1 MAEILVNALRFHVQR
16 LPVPEPEPDG
26 SAPGPAVV
34 FLHGLVVDN
43 LSSFYCPLA
52 VPAARAGHEV
62 VLYDLRG
69 HGMSER
75 PPEGYDSRTA
85 VADLVGL
92 LAAVGP
98 AGRPVHLVG
107 NSYGGTLAVHAAL
120 ARPDLVAG
128 LTLLEP
134 PLSGAWV
141 ERMTDTLSVAA
152 LSLEDSRVPA
162 ELSSLRLRKAARLTA
177 IADALLNRTS
187 LIDDIAAGRTFGPHD
202 YARLRC
208 PVLVV
213 CGEHSE
219 LVPGA
224 EELARHAPDCSLRIL
239 PDLGHDV
246 LKESSG
252 ALRDAVL
259 GHLGAVRAAVRAGGA
274 AGTVGVEGAARAV
287 PSVDAVGAAG
297 DRGAAGAVG
306 TGAMVP

>member
-1 MAEILVNALRFHVQR
+1 MAVVPANSLKFHVQR
-16 LPVPEPEPDG
+16 LPATAGAARPDR
-26 SAPGPAVV
+26 PVVV

-52 VPAARAGHEV
+52 VPVARSGHEA

-69 HGMSER
+69 HGRTER
-75 PPEGYDSRTA
+75 PANGYDSGTA
-85 VADLVGL
+85 VRDLFAL
-92 LAAVGP
+92 LGALDLGH
-98 AGRPVHLVG
+98 RPVHLVG

-134 PLSGAWV
+134 PLGGAWV
-141 ERMTDTLSVAA
+141 ENMVDTLSAAA
-152 LSLEDSRVPA
+152 LSLEDSPVPA
-162 ELSSLRLRKAARLTA
+162 ELLTLRLRKAAHLTA
-177 IADALLNRTS
+177 IADDLLNRTT
-187 LIDDIAAGRTFGPHD
+187 LIDDIAAGRTFTPAD

-224 EELARHAPDCSLRIL
+224 RELVRHAPDGTLRIL

-252 ALRDAVL
+252 ALREAVL
-259 GHLGAVRAAVRAGGA
+259 AHLDATAATAATAAVAAGPRAGA
-274 AGTVGVEGAARAV
+274 LV
-287 PSVDAVGAAG
+287 P
-297 DRGAAGAVG
+297 
-306 TGAMVP
+306 

>member
-1 MAEILVNALRFHVQR
+1 MAVVSANSLEFHVQR
-16 LPVPEPEPDG
+16 LPATAGAARPDR
-26 SAPGPAVV
+26 PVVV

-52 VPAARAGHEV
+52 VPVARSGHEA

-69 HGMSER
+69 HGRTER
-75 PPEGYDSRTA
+75 PASGYDSRTA
-85 VADLVGL
+85 VRDLFAL
-92 LAAVGP
+92 LGALDLGH
-98 AGRPVHLVG
+98 RPVHLVG

-134 PLSGAWV
+134 PLGGAWV
-141 ERMTDTLSVAA
+141 ENMVDTLSAAA
-152 LSLEDSRVPA
+152 LSLEDSPVPA
-162 ELSSLRLRKAARLTA
+162 ELLTLRLRKAAHLTA
-177 IADALLNRTS
+177 IADDLLNRTT
-187 LIDDIAAGRTFGPHD
+187 LIDDIAAGRTFTPAD

-208 PVLVV
+208 SVLVV

-224 EELARHAPDCSLRIL
+224 RELVRHAPDGALRIL

-252 ALRDAVL
+252 ALREAVL
-259 GHLGAVRAAVRAGGA
+259 AHLDATAATAAAAAVAAGPRAGA
-274 AGTVGVEGAARAV
+274 LV
-287 PSVDAVGAAG
+287 P
-297 DRGAAGAVG
+297 
-306 TGAMVP
+306 

>member
-1 MAEILVNALRFHVQR
+1 MAEMLVDSLRFHVQR
-16 LPVPEPEPDG
+16 LPAPEG
-26 SAPGPAVV
+26 AAGPGPTVV

-52 VPAARAGHEV
+52 VPVARAGHEV

-75 PPEGYDSRTA
+75 PPTGYDTRTA
-85 VADLVGL
+85 VADLVAL
-92 LAAVGP
+92 LAALGL
-98 AGRPVHLVG
+98 ARRPVHLVG
-107 NSYGGTLAVHAAL
+107 NSYGGTLALHTAL

-141 ERMTDTLSVAA
+141 ENMVDTLSVAA
-152 LSLEDSRVPA
+152 LSLEDSPVPA

-177 IADALLNRTS
+177 IADALLNHTT
-187 LIDDIAAGRTFGPHD
+187 LIDDIAGSRTFGPAD

-208 PVLVV
+208 PVLIV

-224 EELARHAPDCSLRIL
+224 RELARQAPECTLRIL
-239 PDLGHDV
+239 PGLGHDV

-252 ALRDAVL
+252 VLRDSVL
-259 GHLGAVRAAVRAGGA
+259 DHLKAVRTAMRLAEKGA
-274 AGTVGVEGAARAV
+274 LV
-287 PSVDAVGAAG
+287 P
-297 DRGAAGAVG
+297 
-306 TGAMVP
+306 